1 MESKGTQQ
9 QMNRIGFDL
18 KGVMNEKAAIKP
30 EKKDEVERTSNQDEL
45 PLNFNS
51 VKTEYSNIGSQS
63 SSNSS
68 TNNQKKI
75 ISKNE
80 HQHKNLHMAQIEFV
94 QGEASFKIGSTV
106 EARNNEQDDFSRG
119 KILRAR
125 YDGTFDVF
133 CDDGKRLL
141 GISKDNIRL
150 LVSNDIA
157 KEKNLTASF
166 NKYKKSDNT
175 EHVRFEIGT
184 EVEARYRGKS
194 QFYPGKIVKCR
205 YDGSYDI
212 HYNDGERELG
222 VPKDLIRTPCTVE
235 NQQHWDSSENQSS
248 AFLSIGT
255 EVETRYRG
263 TNRYCSGKILRKRF
277 DGTFDILYN
286 DGERELGV
294 SRSMIRLKEESSFS
308 PKENTS
314 SFDYSDPFLLNSE
327 KVGKRTER
335 MNNNNTSINI
345 SMKSTSTNKEVST
358 TERGYN
364 TEEASNT
371 INLHDKKI
379 ETVPHFQHTVFSI
392 GDKVEAKFRGGRDY
406 YKGTIHTVLGS
417 NFYSVAYDDGDFDE
431 RLSASNI
438 RLITN
443 DKDDRNM
450 FKVGDEVQAI
460 FGGSSCNQYY
470 PGRIVKIHPED
481 DTFDID
487 YHDGDKE
494 ERVAKTLIRKMLVDN
509 SQLQSIDEG
518 VNVGDQVQ
526 ARFRG
531 TGSYYP
537 GIISIVHHD
546 NTVDIDYDDGDKDKK
561 IPLMFV
567 KKLRVVAADKEK
579 PLENFQSNTIGDE
592 VHQSIE
598 DSTQNCSTN
607 IADLKEIESI
617 GYFYNDGFLL
627 EVKNSIESIEKTG
640 LKIVKIHENSSSD
653 PLVMHQMIRLINQ
666 REKEASHII
675 SIVSECLC
683 YKITKESFVI
693 ENEYIEALKSHHS
706 LMQCAMK
713 CKETLDES
721 AQENLDLAFSNF
733 SRVYTKR

>member
-1 MESKGTQQ
+1 
-9 QMNRIGFDL
+9 
-18 KGVMNEKAAIKP
+18 
-30 EKKDEVERTSNQDEL
+30 
-45 PLNFNS
+45 
-51 VKTEYSNIGSQS
+51 
-63 SSNSS
+63 
-68 TNNQKKI
+68 
-75 ISKNE
+75 
-80 HQHKNLHMAQIEFV
+80 
-94 QGEASFKIGSTV
+94 
-106 EARNNEQDDFSRG
+106 
-119 KILRAR
+119 
-125 YDGTFDVF
+125 
-133 CDDGKRLL
+133 
-141 GISKDNIRL
+141 
-150 LVSNDIA
+150 
-157 KEKNLTASF
+157 
-166 NKYKKSDNT
+166 
-175 EHVRFEIGT
+175 
-184 EVEARYRGKS
+184 
-194 QFYPGKIVKCR
+194 
-205 YDGSYDI
+205 
-212 HYNDGERELG
+212 
-222 VPKDLIRTPCTVE
+222 
-235 NQQHWDSSENQSS
+235 
-248 AFLSIGT
+248 
-255 EVETRYRG
+255 
-263 TNRYCSGKILRKRF
+263 
-277 DGTFDILYN
+277 
-286 DGERELGV
+286 
-294 SRSMIRLKEESSFS
+294 MIRLKEESSFS
-308 PKENTS
+308 SKENTS

-494 ERVAKTLIRKMLVDN
+494 ERVAKTLIRKMLVDD

-706 LMQCAMK
+706 LIQSAMK
-713 CKETLDES
+713 CK
-721 AQENLDLAFSNF
+721 
-733 SRVYTKR
+733 